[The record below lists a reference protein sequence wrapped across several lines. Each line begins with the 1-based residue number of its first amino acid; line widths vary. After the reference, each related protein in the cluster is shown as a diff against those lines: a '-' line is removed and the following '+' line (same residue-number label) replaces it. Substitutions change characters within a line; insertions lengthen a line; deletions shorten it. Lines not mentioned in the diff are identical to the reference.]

1 MEIRVELKSV
11 TPHPFAPQ
19 AIMVLQDVSSKTEL
33 EVYIGI
39 AEGHLLHQLMQL
51 KEMGHTAPR
60 PGTYDLMKSIA
71 EKGDMKPVKVVITE
85 IVDGAFISSIH
96 FEKDG
101 HGIAIDA
108 RPSNSVPF
116 AMSADIPIFVED
128 AVLDEAGKA
137 PSEEH
142 DCEMCSL
149 PCSEKDEDADE

>member
-1 MEIRVELKSV
+1 MEVRVELKSV
-11 TPHPFAPQ
+11 FPHPFAPQ
-19 AIMVLQDVSSKTEL
+19 VIMVLQDASSKTEL
-33 EVYIGI
+33 EVYIGF
-39 AEGHLLHQLMQL
+39 AEGHLLHQLMQSKKAGVL
-51 KEMGHTAPR
+51 PSR

-101 HGIAIDA
+101 HRIAIDA

-116 AMSADIPIFVED
+116 AIATDIPMFVEE

-142 DCEMCSL
+142 DCETCSL
-149 PCSEKDEDADE
+149 PCTEKDDDE